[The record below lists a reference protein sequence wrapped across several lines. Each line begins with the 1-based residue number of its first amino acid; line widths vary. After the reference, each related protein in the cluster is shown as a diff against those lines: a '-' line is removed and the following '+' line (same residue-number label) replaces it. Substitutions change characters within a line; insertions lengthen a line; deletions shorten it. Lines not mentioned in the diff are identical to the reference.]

1 MRRSRGRLLRG
12 SLWLVV
18 ALIVTS
24 GTGALAT
31 PGQSHALGI
40 LDGLP
45 LLGNLLGGGPCGGNG
60 GGNGGVGQGGGVCAT
75 TTTTTAPVTT
85 TTTEAATTTT
95 TQGMTTTTQGTTTT
109 TQGTTTTTQGTTT
122 TTQGTTTTTQGTT
135 TTTQGTTTTTTGSG
149 AGGPANPPATGLAAI
164 DTTVMPRS
172 VAGAVGL
179 MTSREVVMPVMTPE
193 PAAGIISRGL
203 ERVLSPVLPPEV
215 VRVVASPVVIFEA
228 LVEALASSGQALI
241 IPGIAFLFG
250 FGVPGVRRRVD
261 DALSGA

>member
-1 MRRSRGRLLRG
+1 MLGFA
-12 SLWLVV
+12 V
-18 ALIVTS
+18 ALIVMS

-31 PGQSHALGI
+31 PGESGAYGI
-40 LDGLP
+40 LGGLP
-45 LLGNLLGGGPCGGNG
+45 LPSNLLTGGPCDGNG
-60 GGNGGVGQGGGVCAT
+60 GGNGGVGQGGGTCAT
-75 TTTTTAPVTT
+75 TTTTTTPVTT
-85 TTTEAATTTT
+85 STTE
-95 TQGMTTTTQGTTTT
+95 
-109 TQGTTTTTQGTTT
+109 GTTTTTQGTTT

-149 AGGPANPPATGLAAI
+149 PGGPADPPATGLAAI